1 MITEIEK
8 ELREWLRPM
17 SPLTAFAKS
26 IRNEGAAVDPNAPK
40 SLSDMF
46 DADWDELP
54 TNLKEKL
61 GGIKTKI
68 TELETSAKTTEQRRL
83 QAEDFARK
91 QQSDASK
98 AKARLAAHN
107 IPLDGAQSVAVSG
120 DAKFQARVDKFVKEG
135 MAEPQAKAYAK
146 MLDDEAKTQREEI
159 LKEIGPMAAQVGHLQ
174 ATSALLEARS
184 KFPEVFAIPALD
196 KEITDAANY
205 MLSQGNVP
213 DANAIKSL
221 VQMSWGKAIMD
232 DPTLLKEK
240 KGADLN
246 QHDTIPRMSRTINTG
261 GRQQQSDSVTDPKA
275 PVATQP
281 ETSQI
286 MGNLV
291 AELRRGL
298 PEKKGGK

>member
-1 MITEIEK
+1 MNTEIEK

-26 IRNEGAAVDPNAPK
+26 IRNEGAAADPNAPT
-40 SLSDMF
+40 SLTQLF
-46 DADWDELP
+46 DKDWDELP
-54 TNLKEKL
+54 TDLKERL

-68 TELETSAKTTEQRRL
+68 TELETSAKTTEERRK

-91 QQSDASK
+91 QQSEASK
-98 AKARLAAHN
+98 AKAKLAAHN
-107 IPLDGAQSVAVSG
+107 IPLDGAPPSTVVSA
-120 DAKFQARVDKFVKEG
+120 DAKLQARIDRFVKDG
-135 MAEPQAKAYAK
+135 MPEPQAKAYAK
-146 MLDDEAKTQREEI
+146 MLDDEAKLQREEI
-159 LKEIGPMAAQVGHLQ
+159 LREMGPMAQQVGHLQ
-174 ATSALLEARS
+174 ATSALLTARS
-184 KFPEVFAIPALD
+184 QFPEVFAIPELD

-246 QHDTIPRMSRTINTG
+246 QHQEIPRMGRTINTG
-261 GRQQQSDSVTDPKA
+261 GRQQQVENPSDPKA
-275 PVATQP
+275 PVTTQP
-281 ETSQI
+281 ETAQI
-286 MGNLV
+286 MGNLI
-291 AELRRGL
+291 AELNRGL
-298 PEKKGGK
+298 PKKK